1 MLKKAICTGMHI
13 ASMMVLCVSLLI
25 GVIAWG
31 DLGASTEALFE
42 NHSYE
47 VSARMQMDIINEAE
61 IIWKYFDAKQTL
73 GLLEKEDDSAT
84 IAEMYVLYDFLEKL
98 GIPQEEVT
106 ILIEKYG
113 LTKEGI
119 SAFLLDYYGISP
131 EVLEQVYQE
140 ASDGTYSTDIS
151 ILDEYG
157 YETEIIFEDE
167 ASDENIYA
175 DARAYCAY
183 GDEMFNP
190 DNTNLRYTITKN
202 GEIIDSNLRENEGT
216 DFLTVYQADSN
227 GYELKIWLDDSY
239 PVDDY
244 YSSQSYLYNR
254 FQNMKRIIGAIVIGM
269 LVLSLILVI
278 LLTCYAG
285 RVKGIKEIKLAWV
298 DRPPLELV
306 LIFWALVAAGVVAAV
321 VFSASNSYYESSYVW
336 VVIST
341 VAVALGD
348 SLALT
353 GYLSLVR
360 RVKSRTLWK
369 NSLCYMIISGI
380 KRIFRNLL
388 SVTRVSQQLIVA
400 CSTYVF
406 LMLVLCLFHTPLS
419 ILIAIIISI
428 VGLIIVYRDAM
439 SRKRILEGIEKITSG
454 ELDYQIDLDKI
465 NFLQMEVAESI
476 NQVGTVMNQA
486 VNQSMKDERLKTD
499 LITNV
504 SHDIKTPLTSI
515 INYVDLLKREE
526 IQNEK
531 AQGYLEILDQK
542 SQRLKQL
549 TEDLVEASKL
559 SSGNVVLNM
568 EKMDFNEILM
578 QALGEFEEK
587 FESRNL
593 QVVLKRPEGQVAVMG
608 EGRRIWRILENL
620 FQNVYK
626 YAMPGTRVYAELVKE
641 EKEMIFTL
649 KNISQYSLNIDADE
663 LTERFIRGDVSR
675 TTEGSGLGLSIA
687 RDLTTLQKGGFDIHL
702 DGDLF
707 KAILRFELIE

>member
-131 EVLEQVYQE
+131 EVREQVYQE

-269 LVLSLILVI
+269 LVLSMFLVI

-285 RVKGIKEIKLAWV
+285 RVKGTKEIKLAWV
-298 DRPPLELV
+298 DRLPLELV

-360 RVKSRTLWK
+360 RIKSRTLWK
-369 NSLCYMIISGI
+369 NSLCYMSVSGI

-406 LMLVLCLFHTPLS
+406 LMLVLCLFHTSLS
-419 ILIAIIISI
+419 ISIAIIISI
-428 VGLIIVYRDAM
+428 VGLVIVYRDAM

>member
-1 MLKKAICTGMHI
+1 MLKKAICIGLHI
-13 ASMMVLCVSLLI
+13 AAMVVLCVSLLI
-25 GVIAWG
+25 GAIAWG
-31 DLGASTEALFE
+31 DLEASTEALFE

-47 VSARMQMDIINEAE
+47 VSAKMQMDIINEAD

-73 GLLEKEDDSAT
+73 GLLEKEDESTT
-84 IAEMYVLYDFLEKL
+84 IEEMYVLYDFLAEL

-113 LTKEGI
+113 LSKDGI

-131 EVLEQVYQE
+131 EVLEQAYIE
-140 ASDGTYSTDIS
+140 STDGTFSTDLS
-151 ILDEYG
+151 ILDKYG
-157 YETEIIFEDE
+157 YETEIIFQGEDE
-167 ASDENIYA
+167 DENIYA
-175 DARAYCAY
+175 EARSYCDY
-183 GDEMFNP
+183 GDVMYDP

-202 GEIIDSNLRENEGT
+202 GEMIDSNLHEGEGT
-216 DFLTVYQADSN
+216 DFLIAYQTVQN

-244 YSSQSYLYNR
+244 YFSQSYLYNH
-254 FQNMKRIIGAIVIGM
+254 FQTMKKIVVAIAASM
-269 LVLSLILVI
+269 LVLSLFFVI

-285 RVKGIKEIKLAWV
+285 RVKGTSGIQLAWI
-298 DRPPLELV
+298 DRPPLEVV

-321 VFSASNSYYESSYVW
+321 VFSASNSYYDSSYIW
-336 VVIST
+336 VGISAA
-341 VAVALGD
+341 AVALGD

-353 GYLSLVR
+353 GYLSLIR
-360 RVKSRTLWK
+360 RIKSHTLWK
-369 NSLCYMIISGI
+369 NSLCY
-380 KRIFRNLL
+380 RIFAGIRRVIRNLL
-388 SVTRVSQQLIVA
+388 SITRVSQQLFVA
-400 CSTYVF
+400 CSTYIF
-406 LMLVLCLFHTPLS
+406 LMLILCLIRTKLTIS
-419 ILIAIIISI
+419 LAIIISI
-428 VGLIIVYRDAM
+428 IGMVIVYRDAV
-439 SRKRILEGIEKITSG
+439 SRKRILEGMEKITSG
-454 ELDYQIDLDKI
+454 ELDYQIDLEKI
-465 NFLQMEVAESI
+465 NLFQMEVAESI
-476 NQVGTVMNQA
+476 NQVGTVTKRA
-486 VNQSMKDERLKTD
+486 VDQSLKDERLKTD

-542 SQRLKQL
+542 SQRLKSL

-559 SSGNVVLNM
+559 SSDNVVINM
-568 EKMDFNEILM
+568 EKMDFNEILL

-587 FESRNL
+587 FQSRNL
-593 QVVLKRPEGQVAVMG
+593 QVVLKRPEGQVLVMG

-649 KNISQYSLNIDADE
+649 KNISQHSLNVDADD

-687 RDLTTLQKGGFDIHL
+687 RDLANLQKGGFSIHL